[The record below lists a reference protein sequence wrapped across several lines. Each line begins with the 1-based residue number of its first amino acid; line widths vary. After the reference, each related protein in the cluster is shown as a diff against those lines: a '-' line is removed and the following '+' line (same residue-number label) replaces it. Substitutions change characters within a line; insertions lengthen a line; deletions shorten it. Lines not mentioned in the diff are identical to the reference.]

1 METEVTKKL
10 VAGGRGREGK
20 EDIPKRKTPFFF
32 TLKSLSNKQQ
42 LFLLHRQRSLQT
54 LACNLSMQEHLVA
67 CRQTC
72 GLAHLP
78 LEDTQINGKIQ
89 LIYGQQSQLPLI

>member
-42 LFLLHRQRSLQT
+42 LFLLHRHFKRKKIIKL
-54 LACNLSMQEHLVA
+54 LSKLKE
-67 CRQTC
+67 
-72 GLAHLP
+72 
-78 LEDTQINGKIQ
+78 
-89 LIYGQQSQLPLI
+89 Y